1 MIRLFYYDN
10 TWINVDNDID
20 AQKLVDDGA
29 TEYTAE
35 QIRGVAGNEHLVDD
49 DTMFQDENGWYF
61 QLPQTDIPTLKEQKH
76 IELRNQRDYLR
87 QTEFAEFDNDTFRI
101 RQEDQDNMNT
111 FYADAIAMLSGVVD
125 RESFGIMSA
134 TNTLHTF
141 TPEQIVQ
148 LAKLMKAKVE
158 EIYTRYW
165 YARDILLENATTAS
179 EIQAITIPSALSSN

>member
-29 TEYTAE
+29 TEYTTE

-61 QLPQTDIPTLKEQKH
+61 QLPQTDIPTLKERKH
-76 IELRNQRDYLR
+76 LELRNQRDHLR
-87 QTEFAEFDNDTFRI
+87 QTEFAEFDNDTFQI

-111 FYADAIAMLSGVVD
+111 FYADAVAMLSNVVD

-148 LAKLMKAKVE
+148 LAKIMKAKVE

-165 YARDILLENATTAS
+165 YARDILLENATTES
-179 EIQAITIPSALSSN
+179 EIQAVTIPSTLSLN